1 MVTHARRPNVVKSH
15 CASARWQ
22 KPALADLAN
31 SIKTETCRKDLRS
44 VKGVRTK
51 DSHGSHLQACGQSL
65 SAEDPLIAGGTV
77 QRTLTF
83 SAELP

>member
-1 MVTHARRPNVVKSH
+1 MVKSH

-31 SIKTETCRKDLRS
+31 SIKTETCRKDLWS

-51 DSHGSHLQACGQSL
+51 DSHGSHLQACGKSH
-65 SAEDPLIAGGTV
+65 SDEDPLIAGWLF
-77 QRTLTF
+77 R
-83 SAELP
+83 ELWPSLQSYLNYL